1 MKMRRDARRVA
12 SRGRLA
18 SHLRYPSRLGE
29 GGPRL
34 GEGGPGAGRR
44 TTATSSPH
52 SPSPHNSQAVP
63 RRPGLVCGREAR
75 LLRRGQDAL
84 GPAQVDVGRVAQAL
98 PLRRPQHEK
107 IP

>member
-1 MKMRRDARRVA
+1 MKEVHASVKEVQVPVDARR
-12 SRGRLA
+12 R
-18 SHLRYPSRLGE
+18 
-29 GGPRL
+29 
-34 GEGGPGAGRR
+34 
-44 TTATSSPH
+44 PH

-98 PLRRPQHEK
+98 PLRRLQHEK